1 LEDAVRIVIYEG
13 ANTVD
18 DIKIEPATLANQA
31 EVERFIAR
39 LRLMSR
45 AIWQTP
51 LRKRRPSP

>member
-1 LEDAVRIVIYEG
+1 MRIVIYQG
-13 ANTVD
+13 ANPVD

-51 LRKRRPSP
+51 LRKPRPSP